1 MRRSMVAA
9 RPSLL
14 SIPPQAAA
22 CRVRRRAF
30 AARDRRRQVLPAG
43 ICAKSAPIERRCRSR
58 RRVHG
63 QRSPGLREQVSR
75 ACCESTSFDNALL
88 MFVHHYAT
96 PQLDHAML
104 FFSLIGSALIL
115 VPVNLL
121 VFGVFVWLR
130 QWAAALFW
138 LFAAGGAA
146 LLNLLAKHSF
156 ARIRPSLWLS
166 LAPEHT
172 YSFRSGHAMESMAVF
187 TACLVLSWRTPWRWP
202 VLVLGSL
209 FVLLVSASRVYLGVH
224 YPTDIAAAWVA
235 SAAWVIGLVVLF
247 EGRLGQKRIVSNVS
261 LRRGTGQA
269 LDR

>member
-1 MRRSMVAA
+1 MVAA

-130 QWAAALFW
+130 QWAAALF
-138 LFAAGGAA
+138 LVVCSRRGC
-146 LLNLLAKHSF
+146 LAQSSRKAFICTDSTVVVAITRTRTYVQLSER
-156 ARIRPSLWLS
+156 AR
-166 LAPEHT
+166 H
-172 YSFRSGHAMESMAVF
+172 GVD
-187 TACLVLSWRTPWRWP
+187 
-202 VLVLGSL
+202 G
-209 FVLLVSASRVYLGVH
+209 RVYGL
-224 YPTDIAAAWVA
+224 PRPLVA
-235 SAAWVIGLVVLF
+235 YALALACAST
-247 EGRLGQKRIVSNVS
+247 RIVVRSS
-261 LRRGTGQA
+261 GECLAGLSGRA
-269 LDR
+269 LPD